1 MKRIIK
7 TKAIRILICIVTLLS
22 LVSIMSLTAFADT
35 TYGAYVPSAND
46 DEDVLAD
53 KVVKFGGIDW
63 YLIKDES
70 TAEDSGS
77 VILLAKDPI
86 AGLKFNEKDDG
97 YAYSN
102 SLIRTYLD
110 NLTAEGGAFADVARA
125 IKSVDLEDANVT
137 GAKFYLLS
145 KSEAEEMIPT
155 NVGKCNKHEDAE
167 TNFWWLRSPSKIAA
181 SYMPAA
187 DGVSGDNGKI
197 TLYGGIVEFPYN
209 VRPALQL
216 DLSKVI
222 FNADTKEFTLP
233 QYDIVAVDGLSGKDK
248 KEWTK
253 ETKDGVTI
261 TVKLAGEDKSFEHF
275 TGVKLDGKDLVKD
288 KDYTVKKGGT
298 IVTLTPK
305 TLEKLSVGEHVVTI
319 LFDNGEANTAITI
332 LEKKPVEIVKSPK
345 TGDNNNILIWTILV
359 SAVIITATAT
369 NLFGEKRFNR

>member
-1 MKRIIK
+1 MSYIDTIKEKARRDKKTIVLHEANDKRVLIAAAKIIEEDI
-7 TKAIRILICIVTLLS
+7 ANIILVGDEEKIKE
-22 LVSIMSLTAFADT
+22 
-35 TYGAYVPSAND
+35 GAY
-46 DEDVLAD
+46 
-53 KVVKFGGIDW
+53 W
-63 YLIKDES
+63 
-70 TAEDSGS
+70 
-77 VILLAKDPI
+77 
-86 AGLKFNEKDDG
+86 
-97 YAYSN
+97 
-102 SLIRTYLD
+102 
-110 NLTAEGGAFADVARA
+110 
-125 IKSVDLEDANVT
+125 LE
-137 GAKFYLLS
+137 
-145 KSEAEEMIPT
+145 
-155 NVGKCNKHEDAE
+155 
-167 TNFWWLRSPSKIAA
+167 
-181 SYMPAA
+181 
-187 DGVSGDNGKI
+187 
-197 TLYGGIVEFPYN
+197 
-209 VRPALQL
+209 L